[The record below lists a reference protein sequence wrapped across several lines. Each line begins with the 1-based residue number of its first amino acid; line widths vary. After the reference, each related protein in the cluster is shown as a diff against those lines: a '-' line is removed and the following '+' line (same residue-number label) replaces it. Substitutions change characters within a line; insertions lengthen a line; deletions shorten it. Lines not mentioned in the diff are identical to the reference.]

1 MSIHQR
7 GCWVE
12 NGNMSLA
19 VCTPLSL
26 PHGHFTLTCL
36 KLNMNSKNMA
46 NNMHSAFTVMSLTFV
61 YDFKE
66 DFQLVWVCV
75 CVCVY
80 VYACE
85 CVISTYPSNVEDSV
99 QIIYFKW
106 SV

>member
-1 MSIHQR
+1 
-7 GCWVE
+7 
-12 NGNMSLA
+12 
-19 VCTPLSL
+19 
-26 PHGHFTLTCL
+26 
-36 KLNMNSKNMA
+36 
-46 NNMHSAFTVMSLTFV
+46 MHSAFTVMSLTFV

-106 SV
+106 SVWVYKFTKLKFWSLSWS